1 MLIVQLSFSQNG
13 PQNSIRLQ
21 IEGKD
26 TVVIVPISVIRSL
39 NIMNEEFKLNKLNL
53 STCDSLFKYSTI
65 TYKKTI
71 DKQGEQ
77 LKSFEK
83 LSLVNDSIQEEQNNQ
98 IDLYIEKVDILEDK
112 LSKTKIIKI
121 IGIGTGFIG
130 GVILTSK
137 LSN

>member
-13 PQNSIRLQ
+13 PQNSIKLQ
-21 IEGKD
+21 IQGKD
-26 TVVIVPISVIRSL
+26 TVAIVPVSVIRSL
-39 NIMNEEFKLNKLNL
+39 NIMNEEFKLIKLNL
-53 STCDSLFKYSTI
+53 NTCDSLFKYSII

-83 LSLVNDSIQEEQNNQ
+83 LTLVNDSIQEEQNNQ
-98 IDLYIEKVDILEDK
+98 IDLYIEKVDILERK
-112 LSKTKIIKI
+112 LAKMKTIKI
-121 IGIGTGFIG
+121 IGIATGFVG
-130 GVILTSK
+130 GVVLTSK

>member
-1 MLIVQLSFSQNG
+1 
-13 PQNSIRLQ
+13 
-21 IEGKD
+21 
-26 TVVIVPISVIRSL
+26 
-39 NIMNEEFKLNKLNL
+39 MNEEFKSNKLNL

-77 LKSFEK
+77 LKSFES
-83 LSLVNDSIQEEQNNQ
+83 LSLINDSIQKEQNNQ
-98 IDLYIEKVDILEDK
+98 IDLYIEKVGILEEK
-112 LSKTKIIKI
+112 LGKAKIMKI
-121 IGIGTGFIG
+121 IGIAGGFVG